1 MQMENATKQR
11 IVKNAF
17 LSLFIF
23 LLPILAMFI
32 TFYFTCERPWEK
44 KKSEQQQEKNISVNK
59 KSNTENADND

>member
-32 TFYFTCERPWEK
+32 TFYFTGERPWEK

>member
-11 IVKNAF
+11 IVKKAF
-17 LSLFIF
+17 LSLFVF

-32 TFYFTCERPWEK
+32 TFYFTGERPWEK